1 MNTKLFLQVLLL
13 LGCLSLAVA
22 VIEAL
27 TGATWVLAPR
37 GWWEGAM
44 AFWLLAIAVRVVYP
58 APSK

>member
-13 LGCLSLAVA
+13 LGCLALAVA

-27 TGATWVLAPR
+27 TGAAWILAPR

-44 AFWLLAIAVRVVYP
+44 ACWLLAVAVRQVYP
-58 APSK
+58 APAK